1 MKTVYLSS
9 SLVVPNCSRIA
20 LCIHPETSA
29 NKIQKLTL
37 KYDIRR
43 IPCGNHDYMFN
54 AVPRDNHSAE
64 PFSFNETEMLMELL
78 PNESDSFYLKAALRE
93 FMNAFIVF
101 NSKGDRVYPEDIV

>member
-9 SLVVPNCSRIA
+9 SVITPNCSRVYWRIR
-20 LCIHPETSA
+20 PETSV
-29 NKIQKLTL
+29 NKIQKLIS
-37 KYDIRR
+37 KYDIKY
-43 IPCGNHDYMFN
+43 ITCGNHNYMFI
-54 AVPRDNHSAE
+54 VVSTDTPPAE
-64 PFSFNETEMLMELL
+64 PFSFNETDMLMELL

>member
-9 SLVVPNCSRIA
+9 SFVVPNCSRIA
-20 LCIHPETSA
+20 WCRQPETSV
-29 NKIQKLTL
+29 NKAQKLTL

-43 IPCGNHDYMFN
+43 ITCGNHGYMFN
-54 AVPRDNHSAE
+54 VVPSDNRLAE
-64 PFSFNETEMLMELL
+64 PFSFNETDTLMELL

-93 FMNAFIVF
+93 YVNAFIVF